1 MNNLLLNNILQ
12 EDLVAEIKFKA
23 TRSSGKGGQNVNKV
37 STKVILIFD
46 IEKSTALNSYIKT
59 ILKRKLKNKITLKG
73 ELKVSVSKE
82 RSQAM
87 NRKVAMKR
95 FLEIIDNAL
104 IIDKVRIPTQPLK
117 SANDKR
123 LAKKAVRSSLK
134 EYRTRKIDI
143 EE

>member
-1 MNNLLLNNILQ
+1 MNNLKNNNILQ
-12 EDLVAEIKFKA
+12 EDLLADIQFKA

-46 IEKSTALNSYIKT
+46 IEKSNALNYDIKI
-59 ILKRKLKNKITLKG
+59 ILRRKLKNKITLKG

-82 RSQAM
+82 RSQVM
-87 NRKVAMKR
+87 NRKIAIKR

-104 IIDKVRIPTQPLK
+104 NKDKVRIPTQPLK

-123 LAKKAVRSSLK
+123 LANKALHSSLK
-134 EYRTRKIDI
+134 INRTRKIDI